1 MCSNVREAE
10 KRRNKLDIAKIN
22 TSMQHFQPIY
32 DQTVQ
37 DALREID
44 TMVCLRVSEKINKN

>member
-10 KRRNKLDIAKIN
+10 KWRNKLDIAEID
-22 TSMQHFQPIY
+22 TRMQHFQQIY